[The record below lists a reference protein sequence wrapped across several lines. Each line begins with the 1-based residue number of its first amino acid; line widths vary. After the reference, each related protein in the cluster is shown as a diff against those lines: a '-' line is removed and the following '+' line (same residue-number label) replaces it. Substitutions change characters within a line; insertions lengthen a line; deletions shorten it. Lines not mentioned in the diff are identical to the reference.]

1 MKGRHCNIIPEC
13 YVDTV
18 LVQVISGLKGV
29 NHQSTCSQVAST
41 VEKKFK
47 DEFALGIIDAD
58 KRQPDY
64 ALQCREII
72 HSEELTL
79 VKHPDKSHYFIK
91 INHVM
96 EHCILNAA
104 KEIKYDLSANGYPS
118 TLDGMKKIT
127 KHKNSLENPNLIKLF
142 GSLSSAPTMRI
153 LRETITYLLKH
164 PYDADESD
172 LRSIFMNIESEE

>member
-1 MKGRHCNIIPEC
+1 MKGRHSNIIPEC

-18 LVQVISGLKGV
+18 LVQVISGLKGA

-58 KRQPDY
+58 KRQPD
-64 ALQCREII
+64 Q
-72 HSEELTL
+72 
-79 VKHPDKSHYFIK
+79 SHYFIK

>member
-1 MKGRHCNIIPEC
+1 M
-13 YVDTV
+13 
-18 LVQVISGLKGV
+18 
-29 NHQSTCSQVAST
+29 
-41 VEKKFK
+41 EKKFK

-72 HSEELTL
+72 HSEEFTL

-91 INHVM
+91 
-96 EHCILNAA
+96 
-104 KEIKYDLSANGYPS
+104 
-118 TLDGMKKIT
+118 KKIT

-153 LRETITYLLKH
+153 LRETITYLLKY